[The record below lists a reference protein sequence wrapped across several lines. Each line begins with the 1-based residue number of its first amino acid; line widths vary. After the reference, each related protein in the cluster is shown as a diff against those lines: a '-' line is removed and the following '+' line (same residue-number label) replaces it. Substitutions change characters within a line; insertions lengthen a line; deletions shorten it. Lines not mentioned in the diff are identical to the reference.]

1 MYLVLIAGIIKWPQ
15 VLLIIA
21 LLVLFL
27 VFMGVPKAIKEIQQ
41 GNKEYKDAREDEN
54 DKSKS

>member
-1 MYLVLIAGIIKWPQ
+1 MLLVIIAGIIKWPQ

-27 VFMGVPKAIKEIQQ
+27 VAMGIPKAIKEIQKGQ
-41 GNKEYKDAREDEN
+41 KEYTDARAEDKN
-54 DKSKS
+54 QKH